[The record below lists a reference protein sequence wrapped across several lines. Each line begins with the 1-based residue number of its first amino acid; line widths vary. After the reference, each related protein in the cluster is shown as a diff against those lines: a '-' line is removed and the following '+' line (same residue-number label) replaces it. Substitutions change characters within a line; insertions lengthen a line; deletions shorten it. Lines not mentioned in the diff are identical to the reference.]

1 MKRLKIRE
9 SQGIETVET
18 LGAGCPFYVRD
29 DYIAYYDPA
38 RQALVKLAPHDDPAI
53 ESWPSALLGE
63 GRYVL
68 TERYLPGGPR
78 KGDRDPENY
87 RLALR
92 NLLTGEVTDL
102 PESIPYRREHKYVF
116 TTDMKYCFYR
126 KVWADD
132 PSNLLFNERK
142 RLASSLDYNAL
153 VGLRYKRDVHTALY
167 RCNLETGQTEEL
179 LNVNGISDPI
189 PPALTVNPQGT
200 IVLVHLLLLNADPTF
215 AALIQYDAA
224 NKKAVRPLRNY
235 ELESPIAW
243 SADGNLCNFIE
254 PHTGALQTV
263 NFETGKRRTIN
274 LNKGLL
280 APGSGAQDGAM
291 FIHGIA
297 NDGRVYAS
305 GEKGNT
311 LIIQLI
317 DPNTNEREELFRIT
331 SEEIKYA
338 TFAQNTKDFYL
349 KPAD

>member
-1 MKRLKIRE
+1 M
-9 SQGIETVET
+9 
-18 LGAGCPFYVRD
+18 
-29 DYIAYYDPA
+29 
-38 RQALVKLAPHDDPAI
+38 VKLAPHGDPAI
-53 ESWPSALLGE
+53 SNWPRALLGE
-63 GRYVL
+63 GQYIL
-68 TERYLPGGPR
+68 TTRYLLGGSG
-78 KGDRDPENY
+78 KGDQHPENY
-87 RLALR
+87 RFALR

-102 PESIPYRREHKYVF
+102 PESIPYGREHKYVF
-116 TTDMKYCFYR
+116 TADMKYCFYR
-126 KVWADD
+126 KIWADD
-132 PSNLLFNERK
+132 PNNLLFNERE

-153 VGLRYKRDVHTALY
+153 VALRYKEDVHTALY

-179 LNVNGISDPI
+179 LKVDGISDPI
-189 PPALTVNPQGT
+189 PPSLTVNPQGT
-200 IVLVHLLLLNADPTF
+200 IVLVHLLLLKADPPF
-215 AALIQYDAA
+215 VSLVQYDAA
-224 NKKAVRPLRNY
+224 NKKAIRPLRNY

-263 NFETGKRRTIN
+263 NFETAKRRTIN

-280 APGSGAQDGAM
+280 PPGSGAQDGAM

-305 GEKGNT
+305 GEKGKT

-349 KPAD
+349 KPAN